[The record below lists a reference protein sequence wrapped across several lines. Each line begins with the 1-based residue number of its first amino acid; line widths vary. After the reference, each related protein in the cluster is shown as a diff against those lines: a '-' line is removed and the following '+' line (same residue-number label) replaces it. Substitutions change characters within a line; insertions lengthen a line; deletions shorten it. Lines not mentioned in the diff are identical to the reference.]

1 MGIPCGLRNKNKFKH
16 MKYIFFSIFLLAL
29 VQPITG
35 QDFEFKN
42 YNFNETKTEVP
53 PSLSNENE
61 VILLRNIKT
70 EVVVDGKDVKQF
82 YLLHE
87 KILINSD
94 NAIERNN
101 KVYIPFRMDERLL
114 SNRVRVTLKSGT
126 SIELNKSDIKEE
138 SNSETGVK
146 YNYFAVNGL
155 EKGAI
160 IEKLFIL
167 EEIPTLKGKTIELQ
181 RSQAVVSTT
190 FELIYPNHLGFKYKS
205 YNGLPEAKFKEKAY
219 GENKS
224 GILLE
229 AEMIEPLPTDETYS
243 NESAHSKIFRYKL
256 DENIASGVRNMN
268 NYREYSGLVYENLHV
283 ETDKKIDE
291 LISAFIKDIPKYSD
305 LTEQI
310 RQIENK
316 IKTTI
321 SHNKYFDENQVF
333 ADAIISKQAN
343 DVDMLRLYIAVFR
356 RFDIE
361 NQVVMTSKRY
371 QTLFDKDFETL
382 EQIGDILF
390 YFPGCKKYIEPTSAE
405 YRIPLFNFNYGNNYG
420 LFIKEREFGG
430 IKMGEGEVR
439 MIEIPDG
446 NTTHDFTDISIDFT
460 KDVENPEVHTV
471 HKHQGYS
478 AISYQIIKDYVPDDR
493 YKEILN
499 EIAENFTQNPGYK
512 SLKTSND
519 GSKYLGKEP
528 FIMDVTFDGSEL
540 IQKAG
545 DNILFSAGVL
555 IGRQMELYQADKR
568 VLPVEMNYPHYYTRK
583 IIIKL
588 PEGYT
593 VQNPEAFDMEH
604 LTKIDGKDAAGWK
617 SSAKIVNNILEVTN
631 FEYYNVINFPLNVFD
646 EYKKVINAAADFNK
660 IVVVLAKK

>member
-1 MGIPCGLRNKNKFKH
+1 
-16 MKYIFFSIFLLAL
+16 MKSILFFIFLLFYIMPAK
-29 VQPITG
+29 G

-42 YNFNETKTEVP
+42 YTFSDTKTEVP
-53 PSLSNENE
+53 SSMINENE
-61 VILLRNIKT
+61 VILFLIIKT
-70 EVVVDGKDVKQF
+70 EVVVEGEAVRQF

-101 KVYIPFRMDERLL
+101 KVYIPFRLDERLL
-114 SNRVRVTLKSGT
+114 ANRVRVTLKNGT

-155 EKGAI
+155 EKGAT

-167 EEIPTLKGKTIELQ
+167 EEIPDFNGKTIELQ
-181 RSQAVVSTT
+181 RNMPVVKTS
-190 FELIYPNHLGFKYKS
+190 FELIFPNHLGFKYKS
-205 YNGLPEAKFKEKAY
+205 YNGLPEAKLNEKAY

-224 GILLE
+224 NILLE
-229 AEMIEPLPTDETYS
+229 AGMIEPLPTDETYS

-256 DENIASGVRNMN
+256 DANNATGVKNMN
-268 NYREYSGLVYENLHV
+268 NYREYAGLVYENIHV
-283 ETDKKIDE
+283 ETDKKTDE
-291 LISAFIKDIPKYSD
+291 QITAFVKDIPKDAD

-310 RQIENK
+310 RHIENK

-321 SHNKYFDENQVF
+321 SHNKYFDENKVF
-333 ADAIISKQAN
+333 SDAIQSKQAN
-343 DVDMLRLYIAVFR
+343 DIDMLRLYIAVFK
-356 RFDIE
+356 RFNIE
-361 NQVVMTSKRY
+361 SQIVMTSKRY
-371 QTLFDKDFETL
+371 HTLFDKDFETL

-430 IKMGEGEVR
+430 TKMGIGELR
-439 MIEIPDG
+439 MIDIPDG
-446 NTTHDFTDISIDFT
+446 NTTHDFTDITIDFT
-460 KDVENPEVHTV
+460 KDAENPEVHTV

-493 YKEILN
+493 YKEILD

-512 SLKTSND
+512 SLKTTND
-519 GSKYLGKEP
+519 GSKFLGKEP
-528 FIMDVTFDGSEL
+528 FIMDVTFDGNEL
-540 IQKAG
+540 VQKAG

-568 VLPVEMNYPHYYTRK
+568 VLPVEMNYPHYYTRNMT
-583 IIIKL
+583 IKL

-617 SSAKIVNNILEVTN
+617 SSAKIVNNTLQVTN
-631 FEYYNVINFPLNVFD
+631 FEYYNVINFPLSVFED
-646 EYKKVINAAADFNK
+646 YKKVINAAADFNK